1 DIDLI
6 LVVPEDHDFSVDL
19 SMAEY
24 NVVSRRRVHRR
35 YGFNLLV
42 ARSNSEEYRRY
53 VSFFQQ
59 VRFEPEKKKGLL
71 RIQR

>member
-1 DIDLI
+1 
-6 LVVPEDHDFSVDL
+6 
-19 SMAEY
+19 MAEY